1 MLLKLALGSY
11 QLRLLFGQNLKA
23 KFKSMLNVSNKNVN
37 MKVSVILYFMCRL
50 VPHVDDPD
58 IYPNPHIIFK
68 SGGGY
73 SSPLGCKKYT
83 ANPITF
89 GWNMK
94 WGKIAHEVM
103 HTLGKDLI

>member
-1 MLLKLALGSY
+1 M
-11 QLRLLFGQNLKA
+11 
-23 KFKSMLNVSNKNVN
+23 
-37 MKVSVILYFMCRL
+37 
-50 VPHVDDPD
+50 DDPD

-103 HTLGKDLI
+103 HTLGKDQLLIHGIVPPALISVMDGPQFFAQDSSTSTPAWTVTST

>member
-1 MLLKLALGSY
+1 
-11 QLRLLFGQNLKA
+11 
-23 KFKSMLNVSNKNVN
+23 
-37 MKVSVILYFMCRL
+37 MCRL